1 MQACDPRIQEAEA
14 GGLGTLKS
22 IYIVRPCPRK
32 REEERSRKRGEEG
45 KEGRQ
50 REEKFILHVQLYT
63 GVEDDTSAKSSIS
76 LLVKW
81 LSSKGC

>member
-1 MQACDPRIQEAEA
+1 MQ
-14 GGLGTLKS
+14 
-22 IYIVRPCPRK
+22 
-32 REEERSRKRGEEG
+32 EEGEEG